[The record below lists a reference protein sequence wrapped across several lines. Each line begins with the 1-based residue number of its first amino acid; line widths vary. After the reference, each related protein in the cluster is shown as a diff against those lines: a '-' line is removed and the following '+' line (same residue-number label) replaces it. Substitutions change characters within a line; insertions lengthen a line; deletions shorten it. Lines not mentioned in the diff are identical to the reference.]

1 MQKALSV
8 SRRGRTGRTLN
19 KQLRAKIE
27 MGCFEKGSFANAI
40 VLERVLLANVLNKS
54 LDLRLPF

>member
-40 VLERVLLANVLNKS
+40 VLERVLLANALYKS
-54 LDLRLPF
+54 RDL